1 MTGHRTD
8 QGAAAEMALT
18 REWFY
23 PFELPDG
30 RKTRMY
36 IPDDMATIHET
47 RLTMIF
53 SVLDAMF
60 ANQWPQATA
69 LDVACHEGYFAI
81 NLARRGC
88 RDVLGIDIRKENV
101 EGAELM
107 RSVYGLSNLRL
118 DERDVLSLEPAE
130 YGHFDVVLM
139 LGLLYHL
146 ENPIKAIRVARAHT
160 ARVCL
165 IETQIAPN
173 LSGLVEWGSYR
184 NPRQMIGS
192 FAVVDESTEI
202 AHRNREANTSSI
214 SLVPSLE
221 ALLAVMRA
229 VGFSRVEVVAPP
241 EGGNEQ
247 LVYGKRVLVAGY
259 VD

>member
-1 MTGHRTD
+1 VNGPRID
-8 QGAAAEMALT
+8 QGVAAEMALS

-23 PFELPDG
+23 AFELPDG

-36 IPDDMATIHET
+36 IPDDMATIHDT
-47 RLTMIF
+47 RLAMIF

-60 ANQWPQATA
+60 AEEWLHVTV

-81 NLARRGC
+81 NLAKRGC
-88 RDVLGIDIRKENV
+88 RDVLGIDVRKENI

-118 DERDVLSLEPAE
+118 EQRDVLSIEPAE
-130 YGHFDVVLM
+130 YGQFDVVLM

-160 ARVCL
+160 GRVCL

-173 LSGLVEWGSYR
+173 LSGIVDWGSHR
-184 NPRQMIGS
+184 NPKQMIGS
-192 FAVVDESTEI
+192 FAVVDESAEI
-202 AHRNREANTSSI
+202 AQRNREANTSSI

-221 ALLAVMRA
+221 ALLAIMRA
-229 VGFSRVEVVAPP
+229 VGFSRVEVVPP
-241 EGGNEQ
+241 PVDGNEQ
-247 LVYGKRVLVAGY
+247 LVHGKRVLVAGY
-259 VD
+259 LD